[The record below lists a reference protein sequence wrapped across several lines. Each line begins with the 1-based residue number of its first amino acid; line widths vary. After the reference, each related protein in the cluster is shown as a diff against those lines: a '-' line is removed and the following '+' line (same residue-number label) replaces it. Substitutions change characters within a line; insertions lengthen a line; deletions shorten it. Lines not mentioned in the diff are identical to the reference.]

1 MKQDP
6 GSPTL
11 TQLTELAERMAWLDT
26 QEIDRALLAGIPDV
40 KVKHFAA
47 EAKTLDAA
55 RMAAMQPDK
64 RYTLAVALYAGETA
78 RTRDDLAEML
88 TKRMQSIHKH
98 GKAALD
104 AYRKTHAARTDALI
118 ATLRDLVVAFQHSG
132 SAE

>member
-1 MKQDP
+1 VVATLNDTSRARIDGWFVSDAETGQTLWQTMKQDP

-11 TQLTELAERMAWLDT
+11 TQLTELADRMAWLDA
-26 QEIDRALLAGIPDV
+26 QPIDRGILAGIPDV

-64 RYTLAVALYAGETA
+64 RYAVALYAGEAA

-88 TKRMQSIHKH
+88 IKRMQSIHKH
-98 GKAALD
+98 GREA
-104 AYRKTHAARTDALI
+104 
-118 ATLRDLVVAFQHSG
+118 
-132 SAE
+132 